1 MITIENAVEL
11 FKPWAFKIFEEK
23 VLPFV
28 FCKGADV
35 YNRKKNLYKLKGQMS
50 DYLAKTRA
58 QCSVINSLAFP
69 NVLKKVNDIYIPL
82 TLSMLDSR
90 EEREHTIKRGD
101 LFLSEFNNILIIDN
115 AGMGKSTLMKKIVI
129 DTIDHSEYI
138 PIYIE
143 LRTLTNNPIEEQI
156 NKLLGFDDVN
166 DSDSI
171 LKKIPFIYFFDGVD
185 EIPFDL
191 KNDLIKKIKVFSD
204 EMSNSKII
212 ITSRPDQSLLE
223 LHSFNRFKI
232 KPLEIEQ
239 SYDLIKLYD
248 INLVKRGR
256 SLILSNKLIT
266 EIKLMREKENNTI
279 LEFLTTPLYV
289 SLLFCSYRYKP
300 VIPRR
305 KDLFYSQVFEALFET
320 HDLSKETGYVREKS
334 SGLDITDFSIILR
347 RLAFWCLKNNGKL
360 EFSRAELESIL
371 TNITEKLK
379 GVNVK
384 PISFINDLTYSV
396 PLFIKEGALY
406 RWSHKSL
413 MEYFS
418 AEFICI
424 EVKDKR
430 DDLLLKLYE
439 SGSAVKYKNIIE
451 LCSDIDYASFRK
463 SILRKCLTE
472 YFEHLEKL
480 KDLDFLDDC
489 NKEIWASIS
498 FFSDLKLLL
507 TPYSNA
513 NLGDLNILDN
523 VYVFEESD
531 FSHSSF
537 ENNFIEFREYITHIT
552 YPVSLKNTVFDILR
566 LKNNEYFFKE
576 KDYYNRLSLD
586 SLKIPENVMIS
597 TNSGYVKGYSN
608 DIIPDIISILLQFR
622 HTLTIP
628 VIYKSL
634 AMKALD
640 DIVSDTSNG
649 VNDLLEGFD

>member
-1 MITIENAVEL
+1 
-11 FKPWAFKIFEEK
+11 
-23 VLPFV
+23 
-28 FCKGADV
+28 
-35 YNRKKNLYKLKGQMS
+35 
-50 DYLAKTRA
+50 
-58 QCSVINSLAFP
+58 
-69 NVLKKVNDIYIPL
+69 
-82 TLSMLDSR
+82 
-90 EEREHTIKRGD
+90 
-101 LFLSEFNNILIIDN
+101 
-115 AGMGKSTLMKKIVI
+115 
-129 DTIDHSEYI
+129 
-138 PIYIE
+138 
-143 LRTLTNNPIEEQI
+143 
-156 NKLLGFDDVN
+156 
-166 DSDSI
+166 
-171 LKKIPFIYFFDGVD
+171 
-185 EIPFDL
+185 FDL

-248 INLVKRGR
+248 INLVKRGNR
-256 SLILSNKLIT
+256 LILSNKLIT

-480 KDLDFLDDC
+480 EDLDFLDDC

-498 FFSDLKLLL
+498 FFSDLK
-507 TPYSNA
+507 
-513 NLGDLNILDN
+513 
-523 VYVFEESD
+523 
-531 FSHSSF
+531 
-537 ENNFIEFREYITHIT
+537 
-552 YPVSLKNTVFDILR
+552 
-566 LKNNEYFFKE
+566 
-576 KDYYNRLSLD
+576 
-586 SLKIPENVMIS
+586 
-597 TNSGYVKGYSN
+597 
-608 DIIPDIISILLQFR
+608 
-622 HTLTIP
+622 
-628 VIYKSL
+628 
-634 AMKALD
+634 
-640 DIVSDTSNG
+640 
-649 VNDLLEGFD
+649 

>member
-58 QCSVINSLAFP
+58 QCSIINSLAFP

-248 INLVKRGR
+248 INLVKRGS

-384 PISFINDLTYSV
+384 PIYFINDLTYSV

-480 KDLDFLDDC
+480 EDLDFLDDC

-507 TPYSNA
+507 IPYSNA

-537 ENNFIEFREYITHIT
+537 ENNFIGFREYITHIT

>member
-1 MITIENAVEL
+1 M
-11 FKPWAFKIFEEK
+11 
-23 VLPFV
+23 LPFV

-248 INLVKRGR
+248 INLVKRGNR
-256 SLILSNKLIT
+256 LILSNKLIT

-480 KDLDFLDDC
+480 EDLDFLDDC

-537 ENNFIEFREYITHIT
+537 ENNFIGFREYITHIT

>member
-28 FCKGADV
+28 FCKGADA

-58 QCSVINSLAFP
+58 QCSIINSLAFP

-129 DTIDHSEYI
+129 DAIDHSEYI

-204 EMSNSKII
+204 EMNNSKII

-248 INLVKRGR
+248 INLVKRGS

-266 EIKLMREKENNTI
+266 EIKLMREKDNNTI

-371 TNITEKLK
+371 TDITEKLK

-480 KDLDFLDDC
+480 EDLDFLDDC

-531 FSHSSF
+531 FLHSSF
-537 ENNFIEFREYITHIT
+537 ENNFIGFREYITHIT

>member
-28 FCKGADV
+28 FCKGADA

-58 QCSVINSLAFP
+58 QCSIINSLAFP

-204 EMSNSKII
+204 EMNNSKII

-248 INLVKRGR
+248 INLVKRGS

-266 EIKLMREKENNTI
+266 EIKLMREKDNNTI

-371 TNITEKLK
+371 TDITEKLK

-472 YFEHLEKL
+472 YFEHLEKME
-480 KDLDFLDDC
+480 DLDFLDDC

-531 FSHSSF
+531 FLHSSF
-537 ENNFIEFREYITHIT
+537 ENNFIGFREYITHIT

>member
-191 KNDLIKKIKVFSD
+191 KNNLIKKIKVFSD

-248 INLVKRGR
+248 INLVKRGNR
-256 SLILSNKLIT
+256 LILSNKLIT

-480 KDLDFLDDC
+480 EDLDFLDDC

-537 ENNFIEFREYITHIT
+537 ENNFIGFREYITHIT

>member
-480 KDLDFLDDC
+480 KDLDFLDYC

-537 ENNFIEFREYITHIT
+537 ENNFIGFREYITHIT

>member
-248 INLVKRGR
+248 INLVKRGNR
-256 SLILSNKLIT
+256 LILSNKLIT

-480 KDLDFLDDC
+480 EDLDFLDDC

-507 TPYSNA
+507 
-513 NLGDLNILDN
+513 
-523 VYVFEESD
+523 
-531 FSHSSF
+531 
-537 ENNFIEFREYITHIT
+537 
-552 YPVSLKNTVFDILR
+552 
-566 LKNNEYFFKE
+566 
-576 KDYYNRLSLD
+576 
-586 SLKIPENVMIS
+586 
-597 TNSGYVKGYSN
+597 
-608 DIIPDIISILLQFR
+608 
-622 HTLTIP
+622 
-628 VIYKSL
+628 
-634 AMKALD
+634 
-640 DIVSDTSNG
+640 
-649 VNDLLEGFD
+649 

>member
-248 INLVKRGR
+248 INLVKRGNR
-256 SLILSNKLIT
+256 LILSNKLIT

-480 KDLDFLDDC
+480 EDLDFLDDC

-537 ENNFIEFREYITHIT
+537 ENNFIGFREYITHIT

>member
-1 MITIENAVEL
+1 
-11 FKPWAFKIFEEK
+11 
-23 VLPFV
+23 
-28 FCKGADV
+28 
-35 YNRKKNLYKLKGQMS
+35 
-50 DYLAKTRA
+50 
-58 QCSVINSLAFP
+58 
-69 NVLKKVNDIYIPL
+69 
-82 TLSMLDSR
+82 MLDSR

-248 INLVKRGR
+248 INLVKRGNR
-256 SLILSNKLIT
+256 LILSNKLIT

-480 KDLDFLDDC
+480 EDLDFLDDC

-537 ENNFIEFREYITHIT
+537 ENNFIGFREYITHIT

>member
-1 MITIENAVEL
+1 
-11 FKPWAFKIFEEK
+11 
-23 VLPFV
+23 
-28 FCKGADV
+28 
-35 YNRKKNLYKLKGQMS
+35 
-50 DYLAKTRA
+50 
-58 QCSVINSLAFP
+58 
-69 NVLKKVNDIYIPL
+69 
-82 TLSMLDSR
+82 
-90 EEREHTIKRGD
+90 
-101 LFLSEFNNILIIDN
+101 
-115 AGMGKSTLMKKIVI
+115 
-129 DTIDHSEYI
+129 
-138 PIYIE
+138 
-143 LRTLTNNPIEEQI
+143 
-156 NKLLGFDDVN
+156 
-166 DSDSI
+166 
-171 LKKIPFIYFFDGVD
+171 
-185 EIPFDL
+185 
-191 KNDLIKKIKVFSD
+191 
-204 EMSNSKII
+204 
-212 ITSRPDQSLLE
+212 
-223 LHSFNRFKI
+223 
-232 KPLEIEQ
+232 PLEIEQ

-248 INLVKRGR
+248 INLVKRGNR
-256 SLILSNKLIT
+256 LILSNKLIT

-480 KDLDFLDDC
+480 EDLDFLDDC

-537 ENNFIEFREYITHIT
+537 ENNFIGFREYITHIT

>member
-28 FCKGADV
+28 FWKGADV

-396 PLFIKEGALY
+396 PLFI
-406 RWSHKSL
+406 
-413 MEYFS
+413 
-418 AEFICI
+418 
-424 EVKDKR
+424 
-430 DDLLLKLYE
+430 
-439 SGSAVKYKNIIE
+439 
-451 LCSDIDYASFRK
+451 
-463 SILRKCLTE
+463 
-472 YFEHLEKL
+472 
-480 KDLDFLDDC
+480 
-489 NKEIWASIS
+489 
-498 FFSDLKLLL
+498 
-507 TPYSNA
+507 
-513 NLGDLNILDN
+513 
-523 VYVFEESD
+523 
-531 FSHSSF
+531 
-537 ENNFIEFREYITHIT
+537 
-552 YPVSLKNTVFDILR
+552 
-566 LKNNEYFFKE
+566 
-576 KDYYNRLSLD
+576 
-586 SLKIPENVMIS
+586 
-597 TNSGYVKGYSN
+597 
-608 DIIPDIISILLQFR
+608 
-622 HTLTIP
+622 
-628 VIYKSL
+628 
-634 AMKALD
+634 
-640 DIVSDTSNG
+640 
-649 VNDLLEGFD
+649 

>member
-248 INLVKRGR
+248 INLVKRGNR
-256 SLILSNKLIT
+256 LILSNKLIT

-480 KDLDFLDDC
+480 EDLDFLDDC

-537 ENNFIEFREYITHIT
+537 ENNFIGFREYITHIT
-552 YPVSLKNTVFDILR
+552 YPVSLKNTVFDIIR

>member
-1 MITIENAVEL
+1 
-11 FKPWAFKIFEEK
+11 
-23 VLPFV
+23 
-28 FCKGADV
+28 
-35 YNRKKNLYKLKGQMS
+35 
-50 DYLAKTRA
+50 
-58 QCSVINSLAFP
+58 
-69 NVLKKVNDIYIPL
+69 
-82 TLSMLDSR
+82 
-90 EEREHTIKRGD
+90 
-101 LFLSEFNNILIIDN
+101 
-115 AGMGKSTLMKKIVI
+115 
-129 DTIDHSEYI
+129 
-138 PIYIE
+138 
-143 LRTLTNNPIEEQI
+143 
-156 NKLLGFDDVN
+156 VN

-248 INLVKRGR
+248 INLVKRGNR
-256 SLILSNKLIT
+256 LILSNKLIT

-451 LCSDIDYASFRK
+451 LCSD
-463 SILRKCLTE
+463 
-472 YFEHLEKL
+472 
-480 KDLDFLDDC
+480 
-489 NKEIWASIS
+489 
-498 FFSDLKLLL
+498 
-507 TPYSNA
+507 
-513 NLGDLNILDN
+513 
-523 VYVFEESD
+523 
-531 FSHSSF
+531 
-537 ENNFIEFREYITHIT
+537 
-552 YPVSLKNTVFDILR
+552 
-566 LKNNEYFFKE
+566 
-576 KDYYNRLSLD
+576 
-586 SLKIPENVMIS
+586 
-597 TNSGYVKGYSN
+597 
-608 DIIPDIISILLQFR
+608 
-622 HTLTIP
+622 
-628 VIYKSL
+628 
-634 AMKALD
+634 
-640 DIVSDTSNG
+640 
-649 VNDLLEGFD
+649 

>member
-1 MITIENAVEL
+1 MITIESAVEF
-11 FKPWAFKIFEEK
+11 FKPWATKIFEEK
-23 VLPFV
+23 VLPLV
-28 FCKGADV
+28 FYKGADA
-35 YNRKKNLYKLKGQMS
+35 YNKRRNLYKLKNQMS
-50 DYLAKTRA
+50 EYLAKTRA
-58 QCSVINSLAFP
+58 QCSMINSLAFP
-69 NVLKKVNDIYIPL
+69 NVLKKVNDIYVPL

-90 EEREHTIKRGD
+90 EQKEYIVNRGD
-101 LFLSEFNNILIIDN
+101 FFLNKFNNILVIDN

-143 LRTLTNNPIEEQI
+143 LRALTNNPIEEQI
-156 NKLLGFDDVN
+156 NKLLGFDDIN
-166 DSDSI
+166 DHTI
-171 LKKIPFIYFFDGVD
+171 LNKLPFIYFFDGVD

-191 KNDLIKKIKVFSD
+191 KNDLIKKIKTFSD
-204 EMSNSKII
+204 DMPDSKII

-232 KPLEIEQ
+232 KPLDLEQ
-239 SYDLIKLYD
+239 SYELIRLYD
-248 INLVKRGR
+248 INLTKTGS

-266 EIKLMREKENNTI
+266 EIKLMREKDNTTI

-320 HDLSKETGYVREKS
+320 HDLSKETGYVRKKS
-334 SGLDITDFSIILR
+334 SGLDITDFSILLR
-347 RLAFWCLKNNGKL
+347 RLAFWCLKNNGRL
-360 EFSRAELESIL
+360 EFSRSELESIL
-371 TNITEKLK
+371 TDITEKLK
-379 GVNVK
+379 GISVK

-396 PLFIKEGALY
+396 PLFIKEGTLY

-430 DDLLLKLYE
+430 DELLLKLYE
-439 SGSAVKYKNIIE
+439 SGSSVKYKNIIE

-472 YFEHLEKL
+472 YFQHLEKL
-480 KDLDFLDDC
+480 KNLDCLDECD
-489 NKEIWASIS
+489 KEIWTSIS

-513 NLGDLNILDN
+513 NLGDLNILDD
-523 VYVFEESD
+523 VYIFDED
-531 FSHSSF
+531 DYLHSSF
-537 ENNFIEFREYITHIT
+537 ENSFIGFREFITHIT
-552 YPVSLKNTVFDILR
+552 YPVSLRSTVFEILR

-576 KDYYNRLSLD
+576 KDYYNRLSFD

-597 TNSGYVKGYSN
+597 TDSGYVKGFSN

-628 VIYKSL
+628 VIHESL
-634 AMKALD
+634 AVSALE

>member
-266 EIKLMREKENNTI
+266 EINLMREKENNTI

-537 ENNFIEFREYITHIT
+537 ENNFIGFREYITHIT

>member
-1 MITIENAVEL
+1 
-11 FKPWAFKIFEEK
+11 AFKIFEEK

-248 INLVKRGR
+248 INLVKRGNR
-256 SLILSNKLIT
+256 LILSNKLIT

-480 KDLDFLDDC
+480 EDLDFLDDC

-537 ENNFIEFREYITHIT
+537 ENNFIGFREYITHIT

>member
-28 FCKGADV
+28 FCKGADA

-58 QCSVINSLAFP
+58 QCSIINSLAFP

-204 EMSNSKII
+204 EMNNSKII

-248 INLVKRGR
+248 INLVKRGS

-266 EIKLMREKENNTI
+266 EIKLMREKDNNTI

-334 SGLDITDFSIILR
+334 SGLGITDFSIILR

-371 TNITEKLK
+371 TDITEKLK

-480 KDLDFLDDC
+480 EDLDFLDDC

-531 FSHSSF
+531 FLHSSF
-537 ENNFIEFREYITHIT
+537 ENNFIGFREYITHIT